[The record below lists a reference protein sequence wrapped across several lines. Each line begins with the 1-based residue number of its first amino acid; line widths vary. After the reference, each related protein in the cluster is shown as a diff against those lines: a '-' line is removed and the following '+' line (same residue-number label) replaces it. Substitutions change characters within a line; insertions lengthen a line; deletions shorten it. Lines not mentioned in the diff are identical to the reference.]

1 MDEVQTGF
9 ARTGAN
15 FAHQLFG
22 VKPDLMGCGKA
33 AGGGILPVS
42 FVAGSDEVIG
52 VLTPGSEGSTFG
64 GYPLGAV
71 VATFAIK
78 VMEDENLAQKA
89 EERGEQ
95 LISRFK
101 AMQDK
106 FPDKVKE
113 VRGEGL
119 LTAFEMHDEPNLDG
133 HTVSVELLKQ
143 GVYAKETHHSTVRV
157 APALTIS
164 ADQIDRI
171 ADAIDNV
178 VASL

>member
-1 MDEVQTGF
+1 
-9 ARTGAN
+9 
-15 FAHQLFG
+15 
-22 VKPDLMGCGKA
+22 
-33 AGGGILPVS
+33 
-42 FVAGSDEVIG
+42 
-52 VLTPGSEGSTFG
+52 
-64 GYPLGAV
+64 
-71 VATFAIK
+71 
-78 VMEDENLAQKA
+78 MEDENLAQKA